1 MTTQYYEY
9 FLILAL
15 ACGIASISLDTSMP
29 KVFGE
34 TTNATSDLSGVINE
48 TLTWKFYDL
57 NPDKITF
64 ENTMR
69 VVGGPSGHS
78 LKFNGHGDYVG
89 VESSANSQV
98 KNLMVSAWIKPDY
111 NNTLDK
117 FVIVSK
123 NESFSLYLKSYGK
136 SYHADFSI
144 FDGKGWY
151 TVESKTWIN
160 PQWTHLTGLFDGESL
175 GIYINDTLDSSEN
188 VPSSN
193 LNNVSTTGIN
203 FSSGDIV
210 IGASGNDDDVD
221 SFSGLIDNV
230 EVNPSMGYGFAGTL
244 VNRTNALGSS
254 NMTSTMPSNA
264 TSSLHNMTST
274 LPSNSTIFHHA
285 FHNMTS
291 TLPSNSTIFHHTFHN
306 MTSTMPSNVTSAL
319 PNMTSTMPSNVTSA
333 LPNMTSTMPSNVTS
347 ALPNMTSTMPSN
359 VTSALPNMT
368 STMPSNVTSA
378 LPNMTSTLPS
388 NVTSALPNMTSTLPS
403 NVTSAFLYNVTKP
416 LYHFGF
422 DPNSILPQNFFHNAT
437 IADNGINGTALKLVG
452 NGYVSLP
459 LEGTNQIS
467 NFTLLAWVKPDYSA
481 GHHDYTLLSKQKSF
495 LFMIHNTSNLQGIAS
510 FSVYDGMTWH
520 TVESKSRIPQAWT
533 NLAAT
538 FDGTS
543 ISIFVNGIRED
554 STPISEVSISASG
567 QIESSQVENFTSTSN
582 VLIGATLESQGQVTH
597 QFVGLID
604 ELSIYNSYLDDSE
617 IHYMFDSLL
626 KYANLNTHPLL
637 PLILPLNSTQI
648 PKPDAYLNFNS
659 TTQNGTKT
667 FGDAQI
673 TSSGV
678 NSSSLE
684 LSGHGFVSKNITSTN
699 NISNFTLSTWVNPV
713 YQEGSAEYAVLSKE
727 GTFLLT
733 IHNNIPPKKIASFS
747 IYDGITWHTVESKS
761 EIPETWTHLAAT
773 FNGTAISIYVNGVLE
788 DSVPVNAIGISISG
802 QLETKTIQNMQSPAD
817 VIIGAQE
824 STRRGTTSIQSM
836 FGGQIEEV
844 SVYKSSLTPQQI
856 QQIYLKNA
864 IALNTVQIPINATA
878 YLSANATEQLSI
890 NATVQTLN

>member
-15 ACGIASISLDTSMP
+15 ACGIASISLDTSIP

-89 VESSANSQV
+89 VESSANSLV

-111 NNTLDK
+111 NITLDK

-193 LNNVSTTGIN
+193 LKDVSSIGIN

-210 IGASGNDDDVD
+210 IGASGNDNTVD

-244 VNRTNALGSS
+244 VNRTNALVSS
-254 NMTSTMPSNA
+254 NMTSTLPSNA
-264 TSSLHNMTST
+264 TSALHNMTST
-274 LPSNSTIFHHA
+274 LPSNATSA
-285 FHNMTS
+285 LHNMTS
-291 TLPSNSTIFHHTFHN
+291 TLPSNA
-306 MTSTMPSNVTSAL
+306 TSAL
-319 PNMTSTMPSNVTSA
+319 H
-333 LPNMTSTMPSNVTS
+333 
-347 ALPNMTSTMPSN
+347 
-359 VTSALPNMT
+359 
-368 STMPSNVTSA
+368 
-378 LPNMTSTLPS
+378 NMTSTLPS
-388 NVTSALPNMTSTLPS
+388 NATSALHNMTSTLPS
-403 NVTSAFLYNVTKP
+403 NATSALHNMTSTLPSNATSALHNMTSTLPSNATSALHNMTSTLPSNATSALHNMTSTLPSNATSALHNMTSTLPSNATSALHNMTSTLPSNATSAFLYNVTKP

-467 NFTLLAWVKPDYSA
+467 NFTISVWVKPDYSA
-481 GHHDYTLLSKQKSF
+481 GHNDYAILSKQKSF

-554 STPISEVSISASG
+554 STPISEVGISASG
-567 QIESSQVENFTSTSN
+567 QIESSKLKISH
-582 VLIGATLESQGQVTH
+582 LH
-597 QFVGLID
+597 QM
-604 ELSIYNSYLDDSE
+604 Y
-617 IHYMFDSLL
+617 
-626 KYANLNTHPLL
+626 
-637 PLILPLNSTQI
+637 
-648 PKPDAYLNFNS
+648 
-659 TTQNGTKT
+659 
-667 FGDAQI
+667 
-673 TSSGV
+673 
-678 NSSSLE
+678 
-684 LSGHGFVSKNITSTN
+684 
-699 NISNFTLSTWVNPV
+699 
-713 YQEGSAEYAVLSKE
+713 
-727 GTFLLT
+727 
-733 IHNNIPPKKIASFS
+733 
-747 IYDGITWHTVESKS
+747 
-761 EIPETWTHLAAT
+761 
-773 FNGTAISIYVNGVLE
+773 
-788 DSVPVNAIGISISG
+788 
-802 QLETKTIQNMQSPAD
+802 
-817 VIIGAQE
+817 
-824 STRRGTTSIQSM
+824 
-836 FGGQIEEV
+836 
-844 SVYKSSLTPQQI
+844 
-856 QQIYLKNA
+856 
-864 IALNTVQIPINATA
+864 
-878 YLSANATEQLSI
+878 
-890 NATVQTLN
+890 

>member
-1 MTTQYYEY
+1 
-9 FLILAL
+9 
-15 ACGIASISLDTSMP
+15 MP

-274 LPSNSTIFHHA
+274 LPSNSTIFHH
-285 FHNMTS
+285 
-291 TLPSNSTIFHHTFHN
+291 TFHN
-306 MTSTMPSNVTSAL
+306 MTSTM
-319 PNMTSTMPSNVTSA
+319 
-333 LPNMTSTMPSNVTS
+333 
-347 ALPNMTSTMPSN
+347 
-359 VTSALPNMT
+359 
-368 STMPSNVTSA
+368 
-378 LPNMTSTLPS
+378 PS

-864 IALNTVQIPINATA
+864 IALNTAQIPINATVH
-878 YLSANATEQLSI
+878 LSANAAEQLSI
-890 NATVQTLN
+890 NATVQLLTNTIAQSLITPSIHDHKTSFLMTEKPEFDFEFISKDTLKKLGQPTKESFGATQVGNWTDNNSTMSVTVVDPDGN